1 MTEFTQ
7 KIKKVPHEILMGETI
22 KHGPVTEVS
31 LCSFE
36 DTKAVIRF
44 DKPLAKLI
52 GLDRIAEYQLLC
64 SIQEFGISPEVL
76 YFDPDQGIQ
85 IWRYVSGNHLKIT
98 TQTKTSRLQEIGK
111 ILKTIHQI
119 KPTTPLPLFGSFI
132 ERYQDLLGGKENRK
146 IIEAGFSLYE
156 EISTDETPLVL
167 SHNDLNPDNL
177 LWVNSLFVLDW
188 EYVSF
193 NHPYFDLACLIEYL
207 QLDHKNINELLIA
220 YNTDL
225 DPVDI
230 QQLFLWREFNN
241 FLTFFWLM
249 IIKKYSI
256 ISDKERS
263 LLVKL
268 EQRLSRKKS

>member
-1 MTEFTQ
+1 M
-7 KIKKVPHEILMGETI
+7 
-22 KHGPVTEVS
+22 
-31 LCSFE
+31 
-36 DTKAVIRF
+36 
-44 DKPLAKLI
+44 
-52 GLDRIAEYQLLC
+52 
-64 SIQEFGISPEVL
+64 

-119 KPTTPLPLFGSFI
+119 KPTTPLPLFGAFI